1 MAKDFGQMRVYQ
13 AGPAALVARLC
24 DALKIPD
31 IIDSVVEWD
40 PAQCR
45 LSPGTRIKALL
56 INLLVDRRALYHVA
70 EFYKGQDM
78 EVLFGPEKR
87 VLPEELNDDAL
98 GRALDKLFAS
108 DPKKLFSTI
117 ALAAAA
123 SHEVSLTRLH
133 TDTTSI
139 SVQGAYEGDEGEL
152 EITYG
157 YSKDR
162 RPDLKQFLLGLTVN
176 EAGLPVLG
184 QSLAGNRSDKTWY
197 PEVIEELAKTFSPEK
212 LKEIIFIADCAL
224 ITLDNLEAMAQKE
237 IQFISRL
244 PESFGLAEEVKE
256 EAFREGNWIEAGK
269 LAARK
274 GAASYRVKEFVRE
287 IAGRSYRL
295 IVVYSTALDERK
307 EKSLAKK
314 WQKQREEL
322 ERAAKEL
329 AQRPFDFKADAKK
342 AIELFVKEHRDKPFC
357 FAGQLAQEIITA
369 YPKPGRPKKQ
379 ELPKMTPVYYAGL
392 QISEDQ
398 KAMEQEKQKAST
410 FILITNLLDAKKYP
424 EAEILREYKEQNS
437 VERGFRFLKN
447 PFLLGPIFLKSKAR
461 VEAMAFVFELALL
474 LAAYFEYRVRKS
486 LKTETTPLILRGKR
500 KSTNPTAKAL
510 LEMLDD
516 LLVAKQGPDRILVNH
531 HGPEVIRTLE
541 LAGFGKDIYLYPS
554 HTGG

>member
-1 MAKDFGQMRVYQ
+1 MAQDFDQMRVYQ

-56 INLLVDRRALYHVA
+56 INLLVDRRALYQVA
-70 EFYKGQDM
+70 EFYEGQDM

-108 DPKKLFSTI
+108 DLKKLFSTI
-117 ALAAAA
+117 ALAAA
-123 SHEVSLTRLH
+123 SHGVSLTRLH

-157 YSKDR
+157 YSKDH
-162 RPDLKQFLLGLTVN
+162 RPDLKQFLLGLAVN
-176 EAGLPVLG
+176 ESGLPVLG
-184 QSLAGNRSDKTWY
+184 QSLAGNQSDKTWY
-197 PEVIEELAKTFSPEK
+197 AEVIEELAKTFSPEK
-212 LKEIIFIADCAL
+212 LKEIVFVADCAL
-224 ITLDNLEAMAQKE
+224 VTSDNLEALAQKE

-244 PESFGLAEEVKE
+244 PESFALAEEVKE
-256 EAFREGNWIEAGK
+256 QAFREGNWIEAGK

-274 GAASYRVKEFVRE
+274 GAAFYRVKEFVRE

-329 AQRPFDFKADAKK
+329 AQRPFACEADAQK

-357 FAGQLAQEIITA
+357 FAGQITREIIAA

-379 ELPKMTPVYYAGL
+379 ELPKTTPVYYADL

-398 KAMEQEKQKAST
+398 RAMEEEKQKAST
-410 FILITNLLDAKKYP
+410 FILITSLLDAKKHP
-424 EAEILREYKEQNS
+424 AAEILREYKEQNS

-474 LAAYFEYRVRKS
+474 IAAYFEYRVRKS
-486 LKTETTPLILRGKR
+486 LKTETAPLILRGKR

-516 LLVAKQGPDRILVNH
+516 LLVAKKGPDRILVNH